1 MMNTVLTQSFIVFA
15 LLQVLFGFIAMQY
28 RKDIFYAVSELIKP
42 KYLIPSI
49 AITLIF
55 TVLNFILRGVILL
68 VS

>member
-1 MMNTVLTQSFIVFA
+1 MNSVLTQSLIVFV

-55 TVLNFILRGVILL
+55 TILNLILRGLIALF
-68 VS
+68 S